1 MRHAECSRFYIK
13 NVDYFES
20 TVHGLDGQRP
30 ALTLR
35 RKKLHISDRRQGHL
49 CSGVAYNG
57 ATYTVV
63 AVGDK
68 AFHSCTSL
76 ASVELPATITAI
88 GANAFGRDYNLKSV
102 NIPDGVTTIGES
114 AFEGDRN
121 LTSVSL
127 GSRLSSIGEN
137 AFNGCSGLTSITV
150 DEDNPV
156 YDSREGCNTL
166 IETASG
172 RLLMGCNTLAIMPFS
187 AVA

>member
-1 MRHAECSRFYIK
+1 
-13 NVDYFES
+13 
-20 TVHGLDGQRP
+20 
-30 ALTLR
+30 
-35 RKKLHISDRRQGHL
+35 
-49 CSGVAYNG
+49 VAYNG